1 MPKMEIERP
10 VSDPQIDNV
19 IAGKLLHIMG
29 AGPQD
34 LLWNML
40 LDRQLAG
47 LAFRSEDKRDAE
59 DKARDVY
66 HGRMRVTDRVKKT
79 VQISFSDA
87 LARCKT
93 ARQGNDST
101 WPMVATKMLDVLWA
115 LLIPNLRDQAGAN
128 PSYWNGNNALHLA
141 AASYCP
147 ELVDKIIRLFR
158 EHNSDS
164 GDSQVRHGLLL
175 VPTMDDQSV
184 LTLAIKNLDVETV
197 RILVR
202 EEPLLLK
209 QCWRKANVYP
219 LHDLILALQDL
230 SKAAPQLETDAVEVM
245 KTIVDADP
253 SSLLQKCNPISAHG
267 YTFNGGT
274 PYMLCEGFIRHSASR
289 EPGALAIG
297 SELLK
302 EMKHIIFRRLTSR
315 DIPNA
320 LHEDRGERSTE
331 ARTHSNS
338 ADIVTT

>member
-1 MPKMEIERP
+1 MRYYVPTLLDAISSTSVIHLGPE
-10 VSDPQIDNV
+10 SDSQIDNV
-19 IAGKLLHIMG
+19 IASKLLDIMG
-29 AGPQD
+29 AKPQD

-40 LDRQLAG
+40 LDHLLAR

-66 HGRMRVTDRVKKT
+66 YDRMRVTDSVKKT
-79 VQISFSDA
+79 VQISFSAA
-87 LARCKT
+87 LANCKT
-93 ARQGNDST
+93 ARQGNDTT
-101 WPMVATKMLDVLWA
+101 WLIVATKMLDVLWA
-115 LLIPNLRDQAGAN
+115 SLIPNLRDQAGAN

-147 ELVDKIIRLFR
+147 QVVDKIIRLLR
-158 EHNSDS
+158 DHNPDCD
-164 GDSQVRHGLLL
+164 DSQVRHGLLW
-175 VPTMDDQSV
+175 VPTMDDQFV
-184 LTLAIKNLDVETV
+184 LMLAIKNLDVETV

-219 LHDLILALQDL
+219 LHDLVLALQDL

-245 KTIVDADP
+245 KTIANADP
-253 SSLLQKCNPISAHG
+253 SSLLQKCNPITAHG

-289 EPGALAIG
+289 EPGPGVLAIG

-302 EMKHIIFRRLTSR
+302 EMKHLIFRRLTSS
-315 DIPNA
+315 DIPKA
-320 LHEDRGERSTE
+320 LHEDRAT
-331 ARTHSNS
+331 
-338 ADIVTT
+338 